1 MGLKGP
7 RVGKLAAS
15 GDVEGLIA
23 LLGPLD
29 KRDVK
34 ARHALIGIGADAVPA
49 LLACALHDDPEGAG
63 ELTARAAAAHTVLV
77 EIGEPALRAVERVV
91 RTSDDARE
99 VAGAAALLRQTAQ
112 KLQRPV
118 ADDLK
123 REVERKT
130 GATWAA
136 VTGDS
141 GQRDEAPGREPGGAP
156 A

>member
-1 MGLKGP
+1 MGLTRP
-7 RVGKLAAS
+7 RVGRLAACH
-15 GDVEGLIA
+15 DVEGLIG

-29 KRDVK
+29 KRDVQ
-34 ARHALIGIGADAVPA
+34 ARMALIDMGADAVPA
-49 LLACALHDDPEGAG
+49 LVACALDEGSTTQD
-63 ELTARAAAAHTVLV
+63 ELSARAAAAHTVLV
-77 EIGEPALRAVERVV
+77 EIGEPALRALEGVV

-99 VAGAAALLRQTAQ
+99 VAGAAALLRQTAL

-136 VTGDS
+136 VTGD
-141 GQRDEAPGREPGGAP
+141 EPPDAET
-156 A
+156 